1 MGDPQRMAS
10 GAGEW
15 AMPPHHIRMARIAV
29 FALLV
34 CFWIPIIGT
43 IVEWLK

>member
-1 MGDPQRMAS
+1 MARS
-10 GAGEW
+10 AKEW
-15 AMPPHHIRMARIAV
+15 AVTPKHIRMARVAV

-34 CFWIPIIGT
+34 CFWLPIIGT